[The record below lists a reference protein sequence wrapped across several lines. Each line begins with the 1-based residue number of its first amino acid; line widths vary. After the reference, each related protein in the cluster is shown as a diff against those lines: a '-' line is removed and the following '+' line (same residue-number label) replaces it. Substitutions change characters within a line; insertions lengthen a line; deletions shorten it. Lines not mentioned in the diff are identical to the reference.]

1 MIRAPW
7 VAGVGGGVGTSTVAA
22 AVGGRDRG
30 VFTGRGVDV
39 LVCRSTGE
47 SLIRA
52 TRAAP
57 CVAADGLGPPVLAVS
72 HDART
77 GLSRPSAARLRLV
90 EPHAAAVVLLP
101 FVPRWRE
108 VASPLDE
115 ARDLLTRSPTGLP
128 RPLREYA
135 AAIGR
140 LAAAITASPRFHRAE
155 GSSADPTP
163 RITAPSPLSAASSP
177 STSAASA
184 ASSASSG
191 RSRPLSGAPTW
202 TP

>member
-1 MIRAPW
+1 MSRIPR

-30 VFTGRGVDV
+30 VFTGRAVDV

-72 HDART
+72 QDARS
-77 GLSRPSAARLRLV
+77 GLSRPTTARLRLI
-90 EPHAAAVVLLP
+90 EPHACAVVLLP

-108 VASPLDE
+108 VASPLEE
-115 ARDLLTRSPTGLP
+115 ARDLLTRSPAHLP

-140 LAAAITASPRFHRAE
+140 LAAAITASPRFQR
-155 GSSADPTP
+155 ADPRDADPARHPTH
-163 RITAPSPLSAASSP
+163 RTAATAATSPPAMPSGP
-177 STSAASA
+177 SDH
-184 ASSASSG
+184 
-191 RSRPLSGAPTW
+191 RSTTAGAPAW
-202 TP
+202 TR

>member
-57 CVAADGLGPPVLAVS
+57 CVAADGLGEFRGDVGRVGGLCPRARRPT
-72 HDART
+72 DAW
-77 GLSRPSAARLRLV
+77 P
-90 EPHAAAVVLLP
+90 EP
-101 FVPRWRE
+101 
-108 VASPLDE
+108 
-115 ARDLLTRSPTGLP
+115 SPTS
-128 RPLREYA
+128 
-135 AAIGR
+135 
-140 LAAAITASPRFHRAE
+140 TRA
-155 GSSADPTP
+155 
-163 RITAPSPLSAASSP
+163 P
-177 STSAASA
+177 STSKLTATRASQ
-184 ASSASSG
+184 G
-191 RSRPLSGAPTW
+191 
-202 TP
+202 

>member
-77 GLSRPSAARLRLV
+77 GLSRPTAARLRLV

-155 GSSADPTP
+155 GSGADPTP

-184 ASSASSG
+184 ASAASSG
-191 RSRPLSGAPTW
+191 LSRPLSGAPTW

>member
-77 GLSRPSAARLRLV
+77 GLSRPTAARLRLV
-90 EPHAAAVVLLP
+90 EPHAAAVVVLP

-108 VASPLDE
+108 VGSPLDE

-140 LAAAITASPRFHRAE
+140 LAAAITESPRFHRAE
-155 GSSADPTP
+155 GPAANPAP
-163 RITAPSPLSAASSP
+163 RLAPHLTAPS
-177 STSAASA
+177 
-184 ASSASSG
+184 ASSATSG
-191 RSRPLSGAPTW
+191 LSRHLPGAPTW

>member
-1 MIRAPW
+1 MSRVPW

-30 VFTGRGVDV
+30 VFTGRGIDV

-47 SLIRA
+47 SLLRA

-72 HDART
+72 QDAPS
-77 GLSRPSAARLRLV
+77 GLSRPTTARLRLI
-90 EPHAAAVVLLP
+90 EPYACAVVLLP

-108 VASPLDE
+108 VASPVEE
-115 ARDLLTRSPTGLP
+115 ARDLLTRSPAHLP
-128 RPLREYA
+128 RPLRDYA

-140 LAAAITASPRFHRAE
+140 LAVAITASPRFQRA
-155 GSSADPTP
+155 GLGDADPARHRTYRTAATAVISP
-163 RITAPSPLSAASSP
+163 RAASSSGP
-177 STSAASA
+177 
-184 ASSASSG
+184 SG
-191 RSRPLSGAPTW
+191 RRSETTGAAAW
-202 TP
+202 TR